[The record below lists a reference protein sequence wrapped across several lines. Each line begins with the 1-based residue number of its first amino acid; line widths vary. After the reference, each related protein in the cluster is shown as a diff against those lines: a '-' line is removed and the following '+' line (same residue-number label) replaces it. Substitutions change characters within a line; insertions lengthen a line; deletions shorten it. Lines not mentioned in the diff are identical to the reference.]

1 LTTTKGEHRI
11 MSRDQEPAQPVLG
24 PKEADIFARALY
36 DGVAGPLSSF
46 VLRLTRDPALAEEVV
61 QEALVRAWRRADR
74 IDLGPDNLRAWL
86 FTVARNIVTDTWR
99 AYATRPV
106 IVSNEHALQTI
117 PADDEIEQILQ
128 RWDLLDALNKLTS
141 KHRDVLVEIYYQD
154 SSIAE
159 AARRLGVPPGTVKSR
174 TYHALRALRLVLQDA
189 KVA

>member
-1 LTTTKGEHRI
+1 

-24 PKEADIFARALY
+24 PKEADVFARALY
-36 DGVAGPLSSF
+36 DCAAGPLFTF
-46 VLRLTRDPALAEEVV
+46 VLRLTRDHSLAEDVV

-106 IVSNEHALQTI
+106 LTSNDHVLLAI

-128 RWDLLDALNKLTS
+128 RWALLDALNRLTS
-141 KHRDVLVEIYYQD
+141 KHRDVLVAIYYQD

-159 AARRLGVPPGTVKSR
+159 TALRLGVPPGTVKSR
-174 TYHALRALRLVLQDA
+174 THHALRALRLVLQDA
-189 KVA
+189 KAA